1 MSIIFSTI
9 DYLHYCNAESSN
21 YYLKKAEKS
30 GLTILDYIESNHLYM
45 YGFKRQFIKYYI
57 STMVQSVK
65 DGQSIF
71 NELKRIITVIF
82 WR

>member
-1 MSIIFSTI
+1 MTGFITH
-9 DYLHYCNAESSN
+9 DYLGCNAESSR
-21 YYLKKAEKS
+21 YYLKKAKES
-30 GLTILDYIESNHLYM
+30 GLTILDYVESDVLYM
-45 YGFKRQFIKYYI
+45 QGFKRQFLKYYI

-71 NELKRIITVIF
+71 NELKRSISVIF

>member
-1 MSIIFSTI
+1 MTGFRTH
-9 DYLHYCNAESSN
+9 DYLGCNAESSR
-21 YYLKKAEKS
+21 YYLRRAEES
-30 GLTILDYIESNHLYM
+30 GLTILDYIESDVLYM
-45 YGFKRQFIKYYI
+45 QGFKRQFLKYYI